1 MERVSAAVWAALPWS
16 AGAQSSRAG
25 PGPSGPAGRDLPVF
39 SVWLPCAS
47 GPPWPRSLGREPGP
61 VGAGGLRCPV
71 GGWSLMQEQR
81 ARWDWRR
88 LQTREGMACSSSCWS
103 PSLCPSPWKLS
114 PAPAHFQRGALTCG
128 SRVCWGPETG
138 GAGVPTPTCYQ
149 PLLPTHHAPAVPTA
163 SLRGPQP
170 AS

>member
-1 MERVSAAVWAALPWS
+1 MGLEEASDE
-16 AGAQSSRAG
+16 
-25 PGPSGPAGRDLPVF
+25 GRDGLQLF
-39 SVWLPCAS
+39 L
-47 GPPWPRSLGREPGP
+47 LEP
-61 VGAGGLRCPV
+61 
-71 GGWSLMQEQR
+71 Q
-81 ARWDWRR
+81 
-88 LQTREGMACSSSCWS
+88 
-103 PSLCPSPWKLS
+103 SLCPSPWKLS

-149 PLLPTHHAPAVPTA
+149 PSLPTHHAPAVPTA